1 MEESAYSQSRIAKNT
16 IILGLRMLITLAVS
30 LYTSRLVLQVLG
42 IDDYGIYN
50 IIGGVVILLSVIS
63 NSMTSATQRFITYE
77 MGQSDA
83 GRVSEVFSMSL
94 IAHGI
99 ICLAIF
105 LLGETLGLWYVLT
118 QLNIPPG
125 REAAAGIVYQL
136 TLFSVA
142 VNLMGSPYHASV
154 IAYEKMSFFAVI
166 SIVEVVLRLIVVFV
180 LIKVPYDKLVWYALF
195 ILAVNIIIFLVYR
208 FYCKHRFDTCSFRF
222 KIDKAYFKR
231 LFSFLGWSL
240 MGSTAS
246 LGTQQAGNLI
256 INKFLGV
263 AVNAAYGVASQV
275 NGAINSFV
283 TSFQTAFTP
292 QLVKLYSQKRMEQF
306 YSLSNKSALMSFYI
320 LFIVAFPI
328 LLRIDDV
335 LAVWLVEVPG
345 YAGSFCALLILYS
358 LIDAIQAPFWIGIN
372 ATGNIKVYEIWL
384 SVILL
389 LNIPLSIIALKMG
402 MAPYWVL
409 IIRVALN
416 AVTAIIRSIHVKVQ
430 LSFPIREYLTGVVA
444 RALLVAAVSTAIW
457 LLIPHDSF
465 GSSLAALVLF
475 YVVSVMI
482 IAAIIWLIGL
492 NKEERMGLKDL
503 VRQWAH

>member
-63 NSMTSATQRFITYE
+63 NSMTNATQRFITYE
-77 MGQSDA
+77 MGQSNA

-99 ICLAIF
+99 ICLAVF

-118 QLNIPPG
+118 KLNIPPG

-136 TLFSVA
+136 TLLSVA
-142 VNLMGSPYHASV
+142 VNLVRSPYHASV
-154 IAYEKMSFFAVI
+154 IAYEKMSFFALV
-166 SIVEVVLRLIVVFV
+166 SIVEVVLRLIIVVV
-180 LIKVPYDKLVWYALF
+180 LIKVPYDKLIWYALF
-195 ILAVNIIIFLVYR
+195 ILAVNLIIFLVYR

-222 KIDKAYFKR
+222 KIDKAYFKQ

-275 NGAINSFV
+275 NAAINSFV
-283 TSFQTAFTP
+283 ASFQTAFTP
-292 QLVKLYSQKRMEQF
+292 QLIKLYSQRRMDQF

-416 AVTAIIRSIHVKVQ
+416 AITAIIRSIHVKVQ

-457 LLIPHDSF
+457 LLIPHDVF

-475 YVVSVMI
+475 YLASVLV

-492 NKEERMGLKDL
+492 NKEERLGLKDL